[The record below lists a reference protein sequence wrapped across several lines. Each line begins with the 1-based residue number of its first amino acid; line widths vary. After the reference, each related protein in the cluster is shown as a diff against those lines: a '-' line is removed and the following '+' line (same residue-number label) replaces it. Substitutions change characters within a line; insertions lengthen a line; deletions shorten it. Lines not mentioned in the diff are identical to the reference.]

1 MSVLFFEAYKTP
13 LALNTPKTHRSR
25 HGPACYL
32 ARLRESLTRKIP
44 TVIVVANVHPPFS
57 HCPEQAKQYFG
68 QPPDWLNGFVAV
80 T

>member
-1 MSVLFFEAYKTP
+1 MFFSLKPTKALHTQKTRP
-13 LALNTPKTHRSR
+13 KNTA

-32 ARLRESLTRKIP
+32 ARLRESLTRKFP
-44 TVIVVANVHPPFS
+44 TVIVVTNVHPPFS

-68 QPPDWLNGFVAV
+68 QPPDWLNGFLAV